1 MGEKSIPGIKQE
13 LSMESSRQCD
23 SSQGIYAW
31 GPLKFK
37 NKGSRWVHS
46 AQNTLYTG
54 TLNTVIEFLKNYNAI
69 GSACL
74 GT

>member
-13 LSMESSRQCD
+13 LSMESCRQCD

-37 NKGSRWVHS
+37 NSGSGWVHT
-46 AQNTLYTG
+46 AQYTLLCTYS
-54 TLNTVIEFLKNYNAI
+54 VVKFVKNYCAI
-69 GSACL
+69 GSAFL